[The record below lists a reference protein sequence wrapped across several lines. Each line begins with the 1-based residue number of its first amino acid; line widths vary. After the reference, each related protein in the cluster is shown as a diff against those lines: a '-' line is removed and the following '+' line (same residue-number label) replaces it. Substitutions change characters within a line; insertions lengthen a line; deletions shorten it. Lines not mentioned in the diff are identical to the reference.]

1 MIRTST
7 KNISA
12 QATMFVAH
20 GDVGDWRLP
29 DEEFLRSFHLP
40 STRCDI
46 LRERHPFP
54 RESRILF
61 NELAHTYTI
70 DGNDVM
76 PRSVTG
82 LIHQFTSAFDADS
95 TIAQI
100 MARESWAWKQRDY
113 LRADGEVMTPTE
125 IKQKW
130 ERNGLI
136 QRSRGTLFHY
146 HCEMFLNGAVVG
158 GGCRLYGSVHFLL
171 VVSSPG
177 DEILS
182 PGNEILSPGDQFCLP
197 VTKSRLP
204 ASGWQNLCDG
214 VLNLCDGVTSWR
226 RGAKSVRRGDKTCT
240 KMLFKISSQ
249 PLPRPLWKAR
259 PAPSSANGFRFSRT

>member
-40 STRCDI
+40 NARCDI

-146 HCEMFLNGAVVG
+146 HCEMFLNGAVVEG
-158 GGCRLYGSVHFLL
+158 PPSPEFCQFLQIFENVITTTSTIYRTELSLVHFGLRVAGQIDCLCRAPDGSLHIWDWKRSKEIKYDSNVQMKPPLSHLPDSNYWAYDGWRKSFLL
-171 VVSSPG
+171 Y
-177 DEILS
+177 
-182 PGNEILSPGDQFCLP
+182 
-197 VTKSRLP
+197 R
-204 ASGWQNLCDG
+204 
-214 VLNLCDGVTSWR
+214 
-226 RGAKSVRRGDKTCT
+226 
-240 KMLFKISSQ
+240 
-249 PLPRPLWKAR
+249 
-259 PAPSSANGFRFSRT
+259 